1 MPPAPATEVPPAGP
15 VAVAATNTASFESS
29 LIPMLVADDQRR
41 YVEVNQ
47 AACLLLRLGM
57 EEVLKL
63 KIDDL
68 SPMEARDATAELWE
82 AFIRAGT
89 QSGTFEL
96 ALPDGTQLRVD
107 YSATANVQPGRHLSL
122 LYFPATEPDGGSSLV
137 EDRAPARLTQREREI
152 LTLIARGERGTS
164 IAFTLGLSPAT
175 VETHV
180 RRCLS
185 KLGAKNRA
193 HAIALGLQRGEIA
206 IRIDSSPS

>member
-1 MPPAPATEVPPAGP
+1 MPPAPATEVPPDGP
-15 VAVAATNTASFESS
+15 VGVAATNTASFESS

-47 AACLLLRLGM
+47 AACLLLRLSRAD
-57 EEVLKL
+57 VLKL
-63 KIDDL
+63 RIDDL
-68 SPMEARDATAELWE
+68 SPLDARDVTAALWE
-82 AFIRAGT
+82 GFIRDGT

-122 LYFPATEPDGGSSLV
+122 LYFPATEPDDGASLL
-137 EDRAPARLTQREREI
+137 EGRAPARLTEREREI
-152 LTLIARGERGTS
+152 LTLIARGERGAS

-180 RRCLS
+180 RRCLT

-193 HAIALGLQRGEIA
+193 HAIALGLQQGEIA
-206 IRIDSSPS
+206 IRLDSSPS

>member
-1 MPPAPATEVPPAGP
+1 MPPAPATEVPPEGP

-47 AACLLLRLGM
+47 AACLLLRLGR

-68 SPMEARDATAELWE
+68 SPLDARDATAALWE
-82 AFIRAGT
+82 AFIRDGT

-122 LYFPATEPDGGSSLV
+122 LYFPATEPDGGSSVL
-137 EDRAPARLTQREREI
+137 EGRAPARLTGREREI
-152 LTLIARGERGTS
+152 LTLIARGERGVS

-180 RRCLS
+180 RRCLT

-193 HAIALGLQRGEIA
+193 HAIALGLERGEIA
-206 IRIDSSPS
+206 IRIDSPSS